1 LQESSKLATS
11 AGELQDRYQS
21 WLPLQ
26 KESKDSTLVAV
37 SKQIQSVATAA
48 GELKARSE
56 TYITMEQQAATAP
69 PAPAPAPAPA
79 ADATAA
85 PAKPPAAADNGQAL
99 DQIIAQSEALYGQL
113 GQLEV
118 SLRQLASREDQ
129 ADIAVFAGNRLVQTR
144 QLIADSSAWI
154 RQIKAHKAGSYTG
167 AAEVTQYRLAMKTD
181 ELAGKLANLEQQLAG
196 ALQRPDRSLPEPI
209 ANKAREFMAAL
220 DKEAAPN
227 QLAAV
232 YALHSNQ
239 PPRATERQQLA
250 GAALVKAEK
259 LYDELM
265 KLAITELDKLPVQ
278 DPIASLLEDPTLDE
292 LLAQLEQELPL
303 QELLGIPNRPSNLR
317 IIGDWMKPGSNGG
330 GGGMRQIAMNQVRQQ
345 DKRSQDKLKKAYQQ
359 AIARALKETTPKRT
373 EKVVKST
380 KLSDWNKLVSH
391 LGDDLKQGRDKAPP
405 EQYRQAIEQY
415 FAQISRVVAE
425 QEKKSP

>member
-1 LQESSKLATS
+1 
-11 AGELQDRYQS
+11 
-21 WLPLQ
+21 
-26 KESKDSTLVAV
+26 V
-37 SKQIQSVATAA
+37 
-48 GELKARSE
+48 
-56 TYITMEQQAATAP
+56 
-69 PAPAPAPAPA
+69 
-79 ADATAA
+79 
-85 PAKPPAAADNGQAL
+85 L
-99 DQIIAQSEALYGQL
+99 DQIIAQSESLYGRL
-113 GQLEV
+113 GQLDV
-118 SLRQLASREDQ
+118 SLRQLASRGDQ
-129 ADIAVFAGNRLVQTR
+129 AEVAVFAANRLVQTR
-144 QLIADSSAWI
+144 RLIADSSAWI

-181 ELAGKLANLEQQLAG
+181 ELAGKLGNLEQQLAG
-196 ALQRPDRSLPEPI
+196 MLQRPDRSLPEPI
-209 ANKAREFMAAL
+209 ADKAREFMATL

-239 PPRATERQQLA
+239 PPQATERQQLA

-265 KLAITELDKLPVQ
+265 RLAIIELDKLPVQ

-292 LLAQLEQELPL
+292 LLAQLEQELSF

-317 IIGDWMKPGSNGG
+317 IIGDWTRPGNNGG
-330 GGGMRQIAMNQVRQQ
+330 GGGMNRIAMNQMRQQ
-345 DKRSQDKLKKAYQQ
+345 DKRSQEKLKQAYQR

-373 EKVVKST
+373 VTAAKST

-391 LGDDLKQGRDKAPP
+391 LGDDLRQGRDKAPP

-415 FAQISRVVAE
+415 FARISRVVAE

>member
-1 LQESSKLATS
+1 M
-11 AGELQDRYQS
+11 
-21 WLPLQ
+21 
-26 KESKDSTLVAV
+26 
-37 SKQIQSVATAA
+37 ATAA
-48 GELKARSE
+48 GELKSRAE
-56 TYITMEQQAATAP
+56 NYVAAEQKSAAAP
-69 PAPAPAPAPA
+69 PAPAPVPA
-79 ADATAA
+79 AEAA
-85 PAKPPAAADNGQAL
+85 PGADAAKPQAAGGDGQTL
-99 DQIIAQSEALYGQL
+99 DQVIAQAELFYGQL

-118 SLRQLASREDQ
+118 SLRQLASREDS
-129 ADIAVFAGNRLVQTR
+129 ADVATFDGNLLTQTR
-144 QLIADSSAWI
+144 RLIADSSAWI

-181 ELAGKLANLEQQLAG
+181 ELAGKLGNLEQQLAG
-196 ALQRPDRSLPEPI
+196 LMQRTDQTLPEPI
-209 ANKAREFMAAL
+209 AAKSRELMATL

-239 PPRATERQQLA
+239 LPRSTERQQAA
-250 GAALVKAEK
+250 GAALAKSEK

-265 KLAITELDKLPVQ
+265 RLAITEMDKLPVQ

-292 LLAQLEQELPL
+292 LLAELERELTL
-303 QELLGIPNRPSNLR
+303 QELLGIPSRPSNLR
-317 IIGDWMKPGSNGG
+317 IIGDWMRPGNKGGGG
-330 GGGMRQIAMNQVRQQ
+330 GGGMRRMATNQMKQN
-345 DKRSQDKLKKAYQQ
+345 DKRSQQKLNQTYQR

-373 EKVVKST
+373 EKVAKSV

-391 LGDDLKQGRDKAPP
+391 LGNDLGQGRDKAPP
-405 EQYRQAIEQY
+405 EQYRRAIEQY

>member
-1 LQESSKLATS
+1 MSQ
-11 AGELQDRYQS
+11 
-21 WLPLQ
+21 
-26 KESKDSTLVAV
+26 
-37 SKQIQSVATAA
+37 QIQQVATAA
-48 GELKARSE
+48 GELKSRADN
-56 TYITMEQQAATAP
+56 YIATEQQAAAP
-69 PAPAPAPAPA
+69 AAPAPAPAPA

-85 PAKPPAAADNGQAL
+85 AAKPQAAADNGQAL
-99 DQIIAQSEALYGQL
+99 DQIIAQSETLYGQL

-129 ADIAVFAGNRLVQTR
+129 AEIAVFSANRLVQTR
-144 QLIADSSAWI
+144 RLIADSSAWI

-181 ELAGKLANLEQQLAG
+181 ELAGKLGNLEQQLAG
-196 ALQRPDRSLPEPI
+196 MLQRPDRSLPEPI
-209 ANKAREFMAAL
+209 AAKSREFMAAL

-239 PPRATERQQLA
+239 APRATERQQLA
-250 GAALVKAEK
+250 GAALAKAEK

-265 KLAITELDKLPVQ
+265 RLAITELDKLPVQ

-317 IIGDWMKPGSNGG
+317 IIGDWMRPG
-330 GGGMRQIAMNQVRQQ
+330 
-345 DKRSQDKLKKAYQQ
+345 
-359 AIARALKETTPKRT
+359 TT
-373 EKVVKST
+373 
-380 KLSDWNKLVSH
+380 
-391 LGDDLKQGRDKAPP
+391 A
-405 EQYRQAIEQY
+405 
-415 FAQISRVVAE
+415 VVAACSE
-425 QEKKSP
+425 SP